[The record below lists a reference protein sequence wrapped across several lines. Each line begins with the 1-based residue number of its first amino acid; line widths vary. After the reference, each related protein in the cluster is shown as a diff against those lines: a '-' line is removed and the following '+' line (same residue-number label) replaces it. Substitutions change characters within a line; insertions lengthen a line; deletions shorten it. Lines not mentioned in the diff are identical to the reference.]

1 MNNKM
6 IAMRPYGSVSLTT
19 GTTSGIEPMFVMDH
33 YSRITQRE
41 ITEEGRRRLNQLSE
55 IMRTITDPIKP
66 THIIKS
72 HKL

>member
-1 MNNKM
+1 MAEM
-6 IAMRPYGSVSLTT
+6 ITMRPYGSVSLTV

-41 ITEEGRRRLNQLSE
+41 ITDEGRRVLNQLSE
-55 IMRTITDPIKP
+55 MMRSFNDPIKP
-66 THIIKS
+66 RYNLDK

>member
-6 IAMRPYGSVSLTT
+6 IAMRPYGSSTMRM
-19 GTTSGIEPMFVMDH
+19 GTSTGIEPIFAGH
-33 YSRITQRE
+33 YYSRSLERE